1 MTAPPHGETIR
12 LRVGA
17 IQLAQVARQKEANL
31 EEAMRELASLV
42 DAGADLVVLPELF
55 ASGYLFAD
63 RDDVMPYAEESQGQT
78 FERITTVLNSSETI
92 VVYGYVEHD
101 PATDRLHNA
110 AAVVRRGELLA
121 RYRKI
126 HPFLADTTW
135 AADGNEPPPRFAV
148 GKLTATVA
156 ICADIEF
163 PELFVNGS
171 PRPFDLLCLP
181 TAWVDER
188 APSATWWLRARD
200 FGVPIVAADL
210 SGKEQGTQF
219 SGGTCIIDDTGRVLI
234 HRDEGTGSILWDLEV
249 PLRADR
255 VDTHAAPRPSLAT
268 STWSFSPSEL
278 SSRAGSPLSP
288 LPSGRI
294 GLLAVADESDV
305 LPESLTS
312 MRFEH
317 VVVALPDSEAL
328 SEDSSRG
335 QRWLKTLSE
344 IDAGRVAFVS
354 WNPRLRQVT
363 VGAREEHHAFLIT
376 TYPLEIATLQLAEGG
391 LTLAL
396 VPASQVE
403 KDPRTLLEASVQGAH
418 VAIVVG
424 GITTAP
430 VPRIPS
436 KLALPPEVGTTSDTF
451 DILRVRAGEAAVV
464 VLHSGHPREQ
474 AHPGGVYGPDH
485 ITQPLAESLLGEE
498 RSHALITI
506 EDDPNDPVRVALT
519 QRSYLGRRKPWL
531 Y

>member
-1 MTAPPHGETIR
+1 MTAPPHVDTIR

-17 IQLAQVARQKEANL
+17 IQLAQVARQKETNL

-63 RDDVMPYAEESQGQT
+63 RDDVMPFAEETLGQT
-78 FERITTVLNSSETI
+78 FERITSVLNSSDTT

-101 PATDRLHNA
+101 RATDRLHNA

-135 AADGNEPPPRFAV
+135 ATDGNEPPPRFAIGRV
-148 GKLTATVA
+148 TATVA

-163 PELFVNGS
+163 PELFINGTE
-171 PRPFDLLCLP
+171 RPFDLLCLP

-219 SGGTCIIDDTGRVLI
+219 SGGTCVIDDTGRVLI
-234 HRDEGTGSILWDLEV
+234 HRDEGNGSVLWDLEV
-249 PLRADR
+249 PHRAGRLDPR
-255 VDTHAAPRPSLAT
+255 AVPRPSLVT
-268 STWSFSPSEL
+268 STWSFSPGEL
-278 SSRAGSPLSP
+278 SNRSGSPLSP

-294 GLLAVADESDV
+294 GLLAVADEADV
-305 LPESLTS
+305 LPNSLTS

-317 VVVALPDSEAL
+317 VVIALPDSAAL
-328 SEDSSRG
+328 LEHSSEGR
-335 QRWLKTLSE
+335 RWLEMLSGV
-344 IDAGRVAFVS
+344 DAGQVVFVS
-354 WNPRLRQVT
+354 WNPCLRQVT
-363 VGAREEHHAFLIT
+363 VGTRKEHHAFLIA
-376 TYPLEIATLQLAEGG
+376 TYPLEDATLQLAEGG
-391 LTLAL
+391 LAFAL

-403 KDPRTLLEASVQGAH
+403 KDPTTLLEASVRGAH

-424 GITTAP
+424 TITTAP

-436 KLALPPEVGTTSDTF
+436 ELTLPPEVGTTSDTF
-451 DILRVRAGEAAVV
+451 DILRVRAGEAAIV
-464 VLHSGHPREQ
+464 VLHSGQ
-474 AHPGGVYGPDH
+474 QKKQVHPGGVYGPDH

-506 EDDPNDPVRVALT
+506 EEVPDDPVRIALT